1 MYPVHDCLILK
12 TELKT
17 TSLKYHSLSMYIKK
31 PSYQQQGIRVL
42 SAKSTRKTLKENKQ
56 LKINLTICCKTS
68 SITVFLKK
76 CSHLFQK
83 NDLPQNCTIFPHYQT
98 SNRIFSSLS
107 RIIAAKRPMVVMDS
121 LHIWLGLAC
130 GSKLLF
136 QATFTKLIYMYCR
149 WVKTALNTTY

>member
-107 RIIAAKRPMVVMDS
+107 RIIAAKRPMVVTDPYIFGWVWLVAPS
-121 LHIWLGLAC
+121 YFFRQHSPSSSTCIADGLKLH
-130 GSKLLF
+130 
-136 QATFTKLIYMYCR
+136 
-149 WVKTALNTTY
+149 